1 MYRLYIYTL
10 AVMAVSG
17 QVTYDLCKKCNRS
30 YHDLRTMYER
40 NLVQN
45 VFHLPEEDHT
55 EKLEKRQ
62 WLLSRDNR
70 NSLPEYRSLCET
82 VTETVQLDDSEYE
95 YQPPLYH
102 EVYCKSNALLDR
114 LQRANPSKQKC
125 VYNGFHCVQ
134 RSRTLI
140 LVRRRWE
147 NECWEPFVK
156 QIPSGC
162 DCMWPKSVLGDITKH
177 Y

>member
-1 MYRLYIYTL
+1 MLIFTNKL
-10 AVMAVSG
+10 VLE
-17 QVTYDLCKKCNRS
+17 DL
-30 YHDLRTMYER
+30 
-40 NLVQN
+40 
-45 VFHLPEEDHT
+45 
-55 EKLEKRQ
+55 
-62 WLLSRDNR
+62 
-70 NSLPEYRSLCET
+70 YRS
-82 VTETVQLDDSEYE
+82 
-95 YQPPLYH
+95 
-102 EVYCKSNALLDR
+102 CKSLVSFLI
-114 LQRANPSKQKC
+114 LSGMYLFQKC